1 MDDAGARAGRVGGD
15 GGAVTSLD
23 PRAEASGAPEGWC
36 AIVNPAAGGGRSG
49 RRAPSALARLRERGL
64 SIEARYTEGPR
75 DAVELARREFE
86 RGVRRF
92 LCIGGDGTTHEVLN
106 GVLSSGPAE
115 TRRVTIAM
123 LPLGTGNSFLR
134 DFGVTSTEEASRRIE
149 RGRARAVDALRIVHG
164 AGELFAFNL
173 LGLGFA
179 ARAGALT
186 NRRYKPLGAAGYVA
200 AVVQSTLELATDAHP
215 FSTDRAP
222 RDGRPA
228 ILLSFSNSRAT
239 GGGMQMAPRAETDD
253 GELDIIRIG
262 PMSRGDFL
270 GRFPSIFSGTHVD
283 TEGVEQTRARSVD
296 FDLGG
301 RTVDCMVDG
310 EVLPLALERI
320 EVIPRAFDVVA

>member
-1 MDDAGARAGRVGGD
+1 MKTGEMTSTFTATNARQSVVR
-15 GGAVTSLD
+15 S
-23 PRAEASGAPEGWC
+23 ASWC

-49 RRAPSALARLRERGL
+49 KRAPSALARLRERGL
-64 SIEARYTEGPR
+64 RIDARYTDAPR
-75 DAVELARREFE
+75 DAVDLAKREID

-92 LCIGGDGTTHEVLN
+92 LCVGGDGTTHEVLN
-106 GVLSSGPAE
+106 GAFGGLRANAGEADRITV
-115 TRRVTIAM
+115 AM

-134 DFGVTSTEEASRRIE
+134 DFGITNAEEASRRIE
-149 RGRARAVDALRIVHG
+149 RGHTRAVDVLRIVH
-164 AGELFAFNL
+164 ADGELFAFNL

-186 NRRYKPLGAAGYVA
+186 NRRYKPLGTAGYIA
-200 AVVQSTLELATDAHP
+200 AVVQSTIELATDAYP

-222 RDGRPA
+222 RDDRRS

-262 PMSRGDFL
+262 PMPRGRFL
-270 GRFPSIFSGTHVD
+270 SQFPSIFAGTHVEKD
-283 TEGVEQTRARSVD
+283 GVEQTRARRVD

-301 RTVDCMVDG
+301 KVIDCMIDG
-310 EVLPLALERI
+310 EIIPLALERI
-320 EVIPRAFDVVA
+320 EVVPRAFDVVA